1 MEVWNVVTNYS
12 LGRMIRQGCVLG
24 VLLVAAASPAAAAP
38 FTNGSFELGS
48 VNPGSGWMTLGSG
61 NPAITGWE
69 IFDGTIDYIG
79 TYWQAADGS
88 RSLDSNGN
96 DGSAG
101 VRQTFDTVGGGTYQV
116 NFALAGNP
124 DGAPF
129 TKNVQVTS
137 GGISQLFSFT
147 VLPGTSRADMGWVY
161 HSLLFTA
168 SGGSTTLSFLSDTAG
183 VFYGPALDDV
193 SVTAVPEPATLS
205 LLGVGLVA
213 VARRARRRR

>member
-1 MEVWNVVTNYS
+1 VFTNYS
-12 LGRMIRQGCVLG
+12 FVRMIRQGCMLG
-24 VLLVAAASPAAAAP
+24 ALLAAGASPAAAAP

-88 RSLDSNGN
+88 RSLDLNGN

-101 VRQTFDTVGGGTYQV
+101 IRQTFDTIAGDTYQIR
-116 NFALAGNP
+116 FALSGNP
-124 DGAPF
+124 DGAPL
-129 TKNVQVTS
+129 TKSVQVTS
-137 GGISQLFSFT
+137 GGAPQLFTFT
-147 VLPGTSRADMGWVY
+147 IPPGASHADMGWVY

-168 SGGSTTLSFLSDTAG
+168 TADSTTLSFLSNTAG
-183 VFYGPALDDV
+183 VYFGPALDDV

-205 LLGVGLVA
+205 LVALGLAGCV
-213 VARRARRRR
+213 RARRRR

>member
-1 MEVWNVVTNYS
+1 MVANYNFV
-12 LGRMIRQGCVLG
+12 RMIRQGCVLG
-24 VLLVAAASPAAAAP
+24 VLLVAGASPAAAAP

-48 VNPGSGWMTLGSG
+48 VNPGGGWITLGSG

-88 RSLDSNGN
+88 RSLDLNGN

-101 VRQTFDTVGGGTYQV
+101 IRQTFDTIGGGTYRV
-116 NFALAGNP
+116 DFALAGSP
-124 DGAPF
+124 DGAPA
-129 TKNVQVTS
+129 TKTVQVTS
-137 GGISQLFSFT
+137 GGISQLFAFT
-147 VLPGTSRADMGWVY
+147 LSPGASHADMGWVY

-168 SGGSTTLSFLSDTAG
+168 AGDSTTLSFLSTTAG
-183 VFYGPALDDV
+183 PYYGPVLDDV

-205 LLGVGLVA
+205 LVALGLAAGA
-213 VARRARRRR
+213 RARRRLRR